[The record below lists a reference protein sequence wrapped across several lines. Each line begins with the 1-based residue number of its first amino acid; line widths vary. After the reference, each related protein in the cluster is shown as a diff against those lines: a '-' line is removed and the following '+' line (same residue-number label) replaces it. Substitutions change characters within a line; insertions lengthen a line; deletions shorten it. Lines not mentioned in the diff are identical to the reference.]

1 MFVRKD
7 DEKRSCKN
15 SIDEFRVRVERSLS
29 QMCGV
34 IVKMREYLYLC
45 VISMANG

>member
-7 DEKRSCKN
+7 DERRICKN
-15 SIDEFRVRVERSLS
+15 SMAFDEFGVRVERSLL

-34 IVKMREYLYLC
+34 IVKMKE
-45 VISMANG
+45 

>member
-7 DEKRSCKN
+7 DEWRMCKN
-15 SIDEFRVRVERSLS
+15 SMAFDEFGVRVERLIL

-34 IVKMREYLYLC
+34 ILKMKE
-45 VISMANG
+45 

>member
-7 DEKRSCKN
+7 NERRICKN
-15 SIDEFRVRVERSLS
+15 SMAFHEFGVRVERFLL

-34 IVKMREYLYLC
+34 IVKMKE
-45 VISMANG
+45 

>member
-1 MFVRKD
+1 MAF
-7 DEKRSCKN
+7 
-15 SIDEFRVRVERSLS
+15 DEFGVRVERFLL
-29 QMCGV
+29 QMCDV